1 MFKIAIIEDEARTR
15 EMLSI
20 MVRNSFEAA
29 NIEQASGV
37 IEGAKLIT
45 AFQPDIVL
53 LDIQLQDGTGFD
65 LLELFPEKTFTVI
78 FSTAHEEYAIQ
89 AIKHAAF
96 DYLLKPIDPEELK
109 KAIQSALNK
118 RKSPM
123 PKPPIGESNSNPKN
137 IIVSTV
143 DSMFILPTETI
154 IRFEAEKNYTTIFMS
169 DHRRIVVSK
178 PLSDYHSLLQEPLF
192 FRVHRSHIINMRQ
205 IDRYDKRDGGCV
217 FMKNGDEIPISRSSK
232 ERFLALLH
240 EV

>member
-1 MFKIAIIEDEARTR
+1 MFKIAIIEDETRTR

-20 MVRNSFEAA
+20 MVRHSFEAA
-29 NIEQASGV
+29 LIEQASGV
-37 IEGAKLIT
+37 VEGAKLIT
-45 AFQPDIVL
+45 SFNPDIVL

-65 LLELFPEKTFTVI
+65 LLELFPDKTFTVI

-96 DYLLKPIDPEELK
+96 DYLLKPIDPDELK
-109 KAIQSALNK
+109 KAIQTSLEK
-118 RKSPM
+118 RKVPASIPT
-123 PKPPIGESNSNPKN
+123 KESSANPKN

-143 DSMFILPTETI
+143 DSMFVLPTEKI
-154 IRFEAEKNYTTIFMS
+154 IRFESEKNYTTIFMS
-169 DHRRIVVSK
+169 DQRRIVVSK

-217 FMKNGDEIPISRSSK
+217 FMKNGDEIPISRNSK

-240 EV
+240 EI